1 MIHLQH
7 GYERWGC
14 FQREEVEE
22 GLRVVWV
29 HKDALTQL
37 DVVLS
42 DGDVFNASA
51 QGARGNK

>member
-1 MIHLQH
+1 M
-7 GYERWGC
+7 
-14 FQREEVEE
+14 EE